1 MKDLKSL
8 SLLYP
13 VFELDTLPD
22 KVSGLAHWGYE
33 GAYSL
38 RKVVYEDKD
47 VNPVLDKVCL
57 GSLVDKDGVQ

>member
-1 MKDLKSL
+1 M
-8 SLLYP
+8 
-13 VFELDTLPD
+13 
-22 KVSGLAHWGYE
+22 AHWGYE

-57 GSLVDKDGVQ
+57 GSLFDKDEVQ